1 MNICDIATA
10 VDPNCEQKEIGI
22 RPGEKLHEQ
31 MIGVEDAPHT
41 YEYPGHF
48 KILPSI
54 HSWDCDAGRIKDG
67 VRVPEGFSYTSD
79 NNKEWMTIP
88 ELQKW
93 IAANRVKIGAI

>member
-1 MNICDIATA
+1 MNICDIAAA
-10 VDPNCEQKEIGI
+10 VNPNCEQKEIGI

-54 HSWDCDAGRIKDG
+54 HSWDSDVRRIKDG

-79 NNKEWMTIP
+79 GNKDWMTIP

-93 IAANRVKIGAI
+93 IEANRVKIGAI